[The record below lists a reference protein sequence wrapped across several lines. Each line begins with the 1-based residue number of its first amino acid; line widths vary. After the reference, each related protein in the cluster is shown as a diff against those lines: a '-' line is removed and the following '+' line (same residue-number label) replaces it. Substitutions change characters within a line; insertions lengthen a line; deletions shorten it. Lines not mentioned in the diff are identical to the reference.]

1 MKLPVVTN
9 FTPSQKWMSEVLG
22 TAFLLATVVGSGIMA
37 ETLSGGNHGLAL
49 MANTLATG
57 AVLYV
62 LITIF
67 GPIGG
72 AHFNPAVTLGFWLDK
87 AISTREALAYIA
99 GQIIGGFFGVFAA
112 HAMFEIPLLQVG
124 SKARTGLGQ
133 GLSEGIATFGLVLA
147 ILLAVKFRPKTVPMT
162 VALYIIAAYWFTSST
177 SFANPAVTIARSMTD
192 SFTAIRP
199 SDLPVFI
206 IMQMI
211 GAGLAFMAYRF
222 FTFSKTQSL

>member
-1 MKLPVVTN
+1 
-9 FTPSQKWMSEVLG
+9 MSEVLG